1 LVLGDILVCN
11 LMRLTAQIEN
21 EMSELRLTKDRRIGA
36 VATFIDAQLAGG
48 RVAFSLS
55 QLVKETG
62 LTVAAAK
69 SQLRR
74 LGPRVV
80 RVSRVQQFFLIVS
93 PEHYSRGSP
102 PVDWWLDDYFRW
114 LGHPYYLALQS
125 AASVHGS
132 NPQAIQVTQVMTDAP
147 RRPIKVGQRRVS
159 FFVKRSIGST
169 PTQQLANAFAP
180 TRVSTPAATG
190 FDLIRYAARIGGIG
204 RAVETLRPL
213 LPLIR
218 RAELRAV
225 LEAENETATAQRLG
239 CVLEK
244 AGQARLVT
252 VIDEWLP
259 AKRPLIPLAT
269 TSAGRPDA
277 PVVPRWR
284 VIDNLGEFE
293 P

>member
-1 LVLGDILVCN
+1 
-11 LMRLTAQIEN
+11 MRLTAQIEN
-21 EMSELRLTKDRRIGA
+21 EMSDLRLTNDRRTGA
-36 VATFIDAQLAGG
+36 AAAFVDAYLAKG
-48 RVAFSLS
+48 RVAFPLS
-55 QLVKETG
+55 ELIKETG
-62 LTVAAAK
+62 MKVGAAK

-80 RVSRVQQFFLIVS
+80 RVSPSQQFFLIVS

-125 AASVHGS
+125 AAGAHGS
-132 NPQAIQVTQVMTDAP
+132 NPQSIQVTQVMTDVP
-147 RRPIKVGQRRVS
+147 RRPIKVGQLRVS
-159 FFVKRSIGST
+159 FFVKRGIRNT
-169 PTQQLANAFAP
+169 PTQQLANAYAP

-213 LPLIR
+213 LRPIR
-218 RAELRAV
+218 AAELRAV

-239 CVLEK
+239 YVVEK
-244 AGQARLVT
+244 AGNAKLAT

-259 AKRPLIPLAT
+259 AKRALIPLVAT
-269 TSAGRPDA
+269 TAGRPDA
-277 PVVPRWR
+277 PVVRRWSIR
-284 VIDNLGEFE
+284 DNSGEFE